1 MKLSPQWIR
10 DFVDLTV
17 DDRRLA
23 EDLTNVGISV
33 EGISGAGADAV
44 FEMEIGTN
52 RPDAMNHYG
61 VAREAA
67 AIYDLPLKPL
77 APYLP
82 SAAKAASDVV
92 GSKAAL
98 KGRSSTNTK
107 EDVPFPI
114 VVEEPALCPRFS
126 ARVIRGTK
134 IVPSPAK
141 IAHRL
146 QLLDQR
152 PISNAVDATNYVL
165 WEIGKPTHV
174 FDMDLLEG
182 GKIVVRK
189 ARAGETLKTLD
200 GVERKL
206 TPEDLVVCDAKKPV
220 GLAGVMGGYDTMITE
235 KTRNV
240 VIESAWWDPGIVRK
254 MSRRHGLHTDASH
267 RFERGADFESTVLS
281 CDLVAQMIL
290 ESGGGELAGDVV
302 DVVSK
307 PMYQAPVV
315 LHVAEGRRILGGS
328 LDSGQIF
335 RLLKRLGFTLIPE
348 GQDDERFRVYIPSW
362 RLDVEREI
370 DVIEEIARL
379 HGYDKFENTLPAF
392 SGAVAELPHA
402 AMDATLRR
410 RALAL
415 GYNEAISLTFISH
428 ADAERFE
435 PGTAAE
441 AASNFGDSA
450 AALEAGRGR
459 DSAAQVLELENPLSE
474 EASVMRTSLAPGM
487 LDMLAWNLNRD
498 VADARLFE
506 MDSIYQLRAGQGVEP
521 KRACLGAT
529 STALR
534 NSFPAAGHFDVSKGQ
549 HVAASEA
556 FRGFKGDVESLL
568 AAFAGSVTFDREV
581 AEYFHPGRS
590 ARALVNGAV
599 VAQFG
604 QVHPEVAA
612 ARRLRQDVFLA
623 EFDLEALHKHGLRAV
638 RFTPLG
644 KYPAVQRDFSFVFSD
659 EVSFE
664 QMSKAVGAAGVA
676 EVRELVP
683 VEVFRG
689 GSITAG
695 KYSVLLRVRFQ
706 SAERTLREEEV
717 AQWSARIVAELTE
730 LGGVQRV

>member
-10 DFVDLTV
+10 DFVDLAV

-33 EGISGAGADAV
+33 EGISGSGADAV

-67 AIYDLPLKPL
+67 AVYDLPLKPVQ
-77 APYLP
+77 PNLP
-82 SAAKAASDVV
+82 KCPQ
-92 GSKAAL
+92 GL
-98 KGRSSTNTK
+98 GFHI
-107 EDVPFPI
+107 EI
-114 VVEEPALCPRFS
+114 HEPALCPRFS
-126 ARVIRGTK
+126 ARIIRGTN
-134 IVPSPAK
+134 IEPSSEK

-182 GKIVVRK
+182 GKIIVRK
-189 ARAGETLKTLD
+189 ARDGERLKTLD

-206 TPEDLVVCDAKKPV
+206 SSDDLVVCDAKKPV

-235 KTRNV
+235 KTRNI

-290 ESGGGELAGDVV
+290 ESGGGTLQGDVV

-307 PMYQAPVV
+307 AMDQAPVV
-315 LHVAEGRRILGGS
+315 LHLSDVHRILGGS
-328 LDSGQIF
+328 LDRGQIF
-335 RLLKRLGFTLIPE
+335 RLLKRLGFLVVPE
-348 GQDDERFRVYIPSW
+348 GQDEARFRVHIPSW

-379 HGYDKFENTLPAF
+379 HGYDKFENTLPAY
-392 SGAVAELPHA
+392 SGAVVELPHA
-402 AMDATLRR
+402 AMDAAFRM

-415 GYNEAISLTFISH
+415 GYNEAVALTFISH
-428 ADAERFE
+428 ADAEKFSSSS
-435 PGTAAE
+435 AE
-441 AASNFGDSA
+441 VK
-450 AALEAGRGR
+450 
-459 DSAAQVLELENPLSE
+459 VLELENPLSE

-487 LDMLAWNLNRD
+487 LGMLAWNLNRD
-498 VADARLFE
+498 VAEARLFE
-506 MDSIYQLRAGQGVEP
+506 MGSVYELSGSSVDGSSGEPRVEP
-521 KRACLGAT
+521 RRACLGAT
-529 STALR
+529 ATSVRTAL
-534 NSFPAAGHFDVSKGQ
+534 PAGDVLDVSKGE
-549 HVAASEA
+549 HAAAAET
-556 FRGFKGDVESLL
+556 FRGFKGDVEALL
-568 AAFAGSVTFDREV
+568 SVFAGEVTYDREA

-599 VAQFG
+599 AAQFG
-604 QVHPEVAA
+604 QIHPEVAA
-612 ARRLRQDVFLA
+612 ARKLRQDVFLA
-623 EFDLEALHKHGLRAV
+623 EFDLEQLYKLGMRPV
-638 RFTPLG
+638 KFVPLG
-644 KYPAVQRDFSFVFSD
+644 KYPAVERDFSFVFAD
-659 EVSFE
+659 NISFGE
-664 QMSKAVGAAGVA
+664 ISKAITALRLA
-676 EVRELVP
+676 ELREFRP
-683 VEVFRG
+683 AEIFRG
-689 GSITAG
+689 GSIAAG
-695 KYSVLLRVRFQ
+695 KYSILLRARFQ
-706 SAERTLREEEV
+706 SADRTLREDE
-717 AQWSARIVAELTE
+717 AARWSSQIVAALVK
-730 LGGVQRV
+730 LDGVQRA